1 MRIIDEIKETI
12 IKSDNEGT
20 MAPYWLIIDPEL
32 IEWEISG
39 DAIHQIASAITGP
52 FFSRADAEGYL
63 KACHYRFSE
72 KAGVYCHS
80 GHASRKYVSLYKHF
94 REATP

>member
-1 MRIIDEIKETI
+1 MSAIGEIKETI
-12 IKSDNEGT
+12 MNSDNEGT

-32 IEWEISG
+32 IDNESSG

-63 KACHYRFSE
+63 SACHYRFSTE
-72 KAGVYCHS
+72 AGVYCHS

-94 REATP
+94 KEPTP